1 VAAHSQCSPLPLH
14 DALPICE
21 TDPPVMVSPIR
32 PTVPDEI
39 DKLGPGKPVASSA
52 APVVLFRVSV
62 FDSIENEPSQVPLIR
77 STAPSRAP
85 SIAGCSAEGFA
96 AQSIF
101 VAA

>member
-1 VAAHSQCSPLPLH
+1 
-14 DALPICE
+14 
-21 TDPPVMVSPIR
+21 MVSPIR

-101 VAA
+101 VAAADATLATAVTEMTASAIDPAR